1 MSARV
6 STNGLARL
14 YADER
19 VFARARLRHP
29 PRPRVVHGHH
39 RVHAQLRGPARL
51 RDARWSLRR
60 LPLRLA
66 CPDARRLVYDGSG
79 LQSLSRGTVHRAR
92 LRARMYRRR
101 GLPPPCALFEV
112 SAEFPVNPDDV
123 LPVSCARA
131 GSASTTRP
139 GSGPVCNEARGL
151 TCPAGALWHS
161 DRRESPALSSWRR
174 PSRCE
179 SDDREPGSFSNARA
193 SSSSTSSAIAAL
205 SSPNVDSTKPR
216 GRGPSR
222 HFPRPTSEEAP
233 ASRRCGEP
241 PTSDDE
247 RPSSTPK
254 RSPPLP
260 LVRPCGVVVLRWPP
274 A

>member
-1 MSARV
+1 MVTTTAAIATGLSRRTPPRV
-6 STNGLARL
+6 RRQRIAVVIPRNGASSTLAREDVPETWI
-14 YADER
+14 A
-19 VFARARLRHP
+19 AALRSV
-29 PRPRVVHGHH
+29 R
-39 RVHAQLRGPARL
+39 
-51 RDARWSLRR
+51 
-60 LPLRLA
+60 
-66 CPDARRLVYDGSG
+66 
-79 LQSLSRGTVHRAR
+79 
-92 LRARMYRRR
+92 
-101 GLPPPCALFEV
+101 EV